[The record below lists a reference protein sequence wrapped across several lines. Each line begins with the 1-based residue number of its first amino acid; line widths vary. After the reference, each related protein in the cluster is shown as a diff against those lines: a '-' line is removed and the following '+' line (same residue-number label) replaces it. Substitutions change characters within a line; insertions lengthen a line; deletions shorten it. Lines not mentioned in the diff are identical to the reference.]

1 MFYNYAQI
9 AYTGYMFRYLFYPPP
24 PDITLRT
31 RWYVAIRWLTITAV
45 AVPGIVLHYR
55 MEAFSGHVLL
65 LVIIACV
72 AFLTNGGFFILTR
85 LPKDKTFFSRLAG
98 VIIASDL
105 LFISMA
111 LLISGGFLISGAV
124 LFVLPV
130 LVNLALFGR
139 RHLFKSILAAIVLY
153 NTSIVINHFSP
164 LLHQQGQYELL
175 SNMILV
181 SSALIIVGVMIN
193 VLMKALKEQEY
204 FAIGTAEGLKLA
216 QSIAGLGIWEWE
228 IQSDDMTWS
237 DQLYNIF
244 GTTKGL
250 INPSYESLLSFYI
263 EEDRPRIRKEI
274 KKALAGKRIF
284 SFEGRIDDENGGF
297 RYIHTDGQALKDKEG
312 NVIKLFGTSR
322 DVTDAKLL
330 EEARSDFVSLASH
343 QLRTPATGVKQY
355 IKMLQDGYAGSLTPA
370 QDRLLRTAYDSNE
383 RQLGVVDD
391 LLHVAQIDS
400 GKVTLKKSPTDII
413 TLLNDIVREQEIEF
427 RTKQQRVTIR
437 TRNKKLVC
445 VIDEQR
451 LRMALEN
458 IIDNARKY
466 TPIGKDIEIRVRR
479 IDGFLKIEIAD
490 QGMGIAKE
498 DITRLFQK
506 FTRIEGKLTSMVG
519 GTGLGLYWAKR
530 IITLHK
536 GTISVDSKVG
546 KGTTF
551 IVTLPTG
558 QRKQSR

>member
-1 MFYNYAQI
+1 M
-9 AYTGYMFRYLFYPPP
+9 
-24 PDITLRT
+24 
-31 RWYVAIRWLTITAV
+31 
-45 AVPGIVLHYR
+45 
-55 MEAFSGHVLL
+55 MEAFSSHVVLL
-65 LVIIACV
+65 AILACV
-72 AFLTNGGFFILTR
+72 AFLTNGVFFILTR
-85 LPKDKTFFSRLAG
+85 LPKDITFFSRLAG
-98 VIIASDL
+98 IIIVSDL
-105 LFISMA
+105 LIISA
-111 LLISGGFLISGAV
+111 SLLISGSFLISGAL
-124 LFVLPV
+124 LFIMPV
-130 LVNLALFGR
+130 LISLAIFGR
-139 RHLFKSILAAIVLY
+139 KHLLKTLLAAIILY
-153 NTSIVINHFSP
+153 NVSMYINHHSP
-164 LLHQQGQYELL
+164 LLHSEGQYELL
-175 SNMILV
+175 SNAVLV
-181 SSALIIVGVMIN
+181 SSAFALVGIMIDI
-193 VLMKALKEQEY
+193 LMRALKEQERS
-204 FAIGTAEGLKLA
+204 AIGTAEGLRLA
-216 QSIAGLGIWEWE
+216 QSIAGLGIWEWD
-228 IQSDDMTWS
+228 IQSGSMTWS
-237 DQLYNIF
+237 DQLYETY

-250 INPSYESLLSFYI
+250 VNPSYESLLSFYV
-263 EEDRPRIRKEI
+263 EDDQQAINKDI
-274 KKALAGKRIF
+274 KKALAGKRAF
-284 SFEGRIDDENGGF
+284 SFDGRIDDKDGGF
-297 RYIHTDGQALKDKEG
+297 RYIHTDGQTIKDGAG
-312 NVIKLFGTSR
+312 NVVKLFGTSR

-413 TLLNDIVREQEIEF
+413 TLLRDIVREQEIEF

-437 TRNKKLVC
+437 SRNKTLVC
-445 VIDEQR
+445 TVDEQR

-466 TPIGKDIEIRVRR
+466 TPIGKNIEIRIKK
-479 IDGFLKIEIAD
+479 IDGYVKIEVAD
-490 QGMGIAKE
+490 QGFGIEKE

-536 GTISVDSKVG
+536 GTISVNSKVG

-551 IVTLPTG
+551 IISLPIGNKTTA
-558 QRKQSR
+558 RR